1 MYISS
6 KSQAQGLTFLLFV
19 GLVAPQDLPPAS
31 PGLPEGPVV
40 AVCINGVLDGG
51 HQLVKHLV
59 IPEGLYLQD
68 LA

>member
-6 KSQAQGLTFLLFV
+6 IEPSKGLTFLLCV
-19 GLVAPQDLPPAS
+19 GFVAPQDLAPPS

-59 IPEGLYLQD
+59 IPEGLDLQD
-68 LA
+68 LV